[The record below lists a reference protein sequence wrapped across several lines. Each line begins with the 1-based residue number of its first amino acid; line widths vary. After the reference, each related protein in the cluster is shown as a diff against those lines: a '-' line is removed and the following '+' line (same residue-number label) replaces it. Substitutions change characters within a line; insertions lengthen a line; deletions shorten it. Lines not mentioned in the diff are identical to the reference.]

1 MDRERKH
8 QRLIAR
14 AFERFLNQPVPLVLV
29 AIGLTGVAIISVCVL
44 ALYLLWLALEV
55 VARS

>member
-1 MDRERKH
+1 MDSERKH

-29 AIGLTGVAIISVCVL
+29 AMGLTGVAIISVCVL
-44 ALYLLWLALEV
+44 ALYLFSLALEV
-55 VARS
+55 IVRS